1 MAFSFIKA
9 SVAQTFAGT
18 TVNATFG
25 SAVSA
30 GHAILVGI
38 VASPSTVT
46 ISSISDGVNT
56 YTIGS
61 VSDASGGYRI
71 TYGYALN
78 VAAGTPSVTVTL
90 SGVTTGALISIEDWS
105 GIATSAAADGGSA
118 AFTAG
123 SGTPGEAFSAGAFT
137 PSSNGDLI
145 WAFSFGPNGGGQNVG
160 SGFAVAFND
169 VADGYLSEFQT
180 QTTATSVNAGFTS
193 ITGGFAYYALAAAFK
208 AASVTPTWGWEPQEP
223 QGVCPPARSAAS
235 KSSRA
240 GAVMRGDDGSQ
251 GLFRRWFN
259 AGWESQPPQP
269 PHPRRERFGALVG
282 WEDGNESGFTFW
294 RNSGWESTAIPPL
307 RSKRTHAWL
316 MGEPGNEATLF
327 IAPQPWGWDLQPPD
341 LKVFVSKRGGAGVDG
356 LSQFASFNLA
366 PWWESQD
373 WVARIPAWRRRAFAL
388 DPNIPSVFVPP
399 PAPAIWGWDPILLQT
414 PRPPRQ
420 RAAGA
425 MSGDDGVY
433 GALTNFVAH
442 GWPTQPWQPPHRRP
456 ERAGAIMRGNDGN
469 DNVFSFITAP
479 INPGWE
485 VAPALAYHWRRE
497 RGAAV
502 MRGDDGTHGTFA
514 AWLNSG
520 WEVQPP
526 QPPHPRPERAA
537 AWMPGEPA
545 IQSTF
550 APWLNA
556 GWETQ
561 PPQPP
566 HPRREKAGAIMA
578 GDPGNEAQFVFV
590 PFTLPVIGWDV
601 PFYPPR
607 RFLRI
612 PAFLQGDQGN
622 HGPFQRWLNAGWEV
636 QPVQPPHRRPEQK
649 FAASARGDDGSAAPY
664 VLFRPHGWPVQPWQP
679 PHPRREKAAS
689 WMRGEDGNEGIF
701 TFQPV
706 SFAPYPWDVLLQPPY
721 LRWGRG
727 VMVMPVGLDVVFAP
741 VLPITVSACTI
752 YGRDEDRVTFFGR
765 DCAC

>member
-251 GLFRRWFN
+251 GLFKRWFN

-294 RNSGWESTAIPPL
+294 RNSGWEPTAIPPL
-307 RSKRTHAWL
+307 RPKRTHAWL

-327 IAPQPWGWDLQPPD
+327 VASKPWGWDFQPPD
-341 LKVFVSKRGGAGVDG
+341 LKVFVGKRGGAGVDG

-373 WVARIPAWRRRAFAL
+373 WIARIPSWRRRAFAL
-388 DPNIPSVFVPP
+388 DPNIPPVFVPP

-425 MSGDDGVY
+425 M
-433 GALTNFVAH
+433 
-442 GWPTQPWQPPHRRP
+442 
-456 ERAGAIMRGNDGN
+456 
-469 DNVFSFITAP
+469 
-479 INPGWE
+479 
-485 VAPALAYHWRRE
+485 
-497 RGAAV
+497 
-502 MRGDDGTHGTFA
+502 RGDDGTHGTFA
-514 AWLNSG
+514 TWLNSG
-520 WEVQPP
+520 WEIQPP
-526 QPPHPRPERAA
+526 QPPHPRPERAGS
-537 AWMPGEPA
+537 WMPGEPA
-545 IQSTF
+545 IQSPF
-550 APWLNA
+550 APWLNG
-556 GWETQ
+556 GWESQ

-578 GDPGNEAQFVFV
+578 GDPGNEAQFIFV

-636 QPVQPPHRRPEQK
+636 QPFQPPHRRPEQK

-752 YGRDEDRVTFFGR
+752 YGRDEDHVTFFGR